1 MDTIKYLITGK
12 YDHNDPSYQQGIKDY
27 YESVSKS
34 PYYAARRA
42 ESEKQEREERER
54 MKASMLNVP
63 ISDPKNKVEKG
74 DLVVV
79 PVDGLESRRVTIQWK
94 RLFKQMSEEYLVV
107 NFENVMRGMSRKD
120 VPVHEQLHAPSASEP
135 GGMFISVDKINDIK
149 SQPQK
154 DGKYLVAVTDAFQY
168 GQLDGEGKGRFLV
181 LHDGSRM
188 IFMHRFLGPQAAE
201 SLGGKFQYTA
211 SALKSFKEN
220 QADEDDDDE

>member
-12 YDHNDPSYQQGIKDY
+12 YDRNDPSYQQGIKDY
-27 YESVSKS
+27 YDSVSQT

-79 PVDGLESRRVTIQWK
+79 PVNGLESRRMTIQWTSV
-94 RLFKQMSEEYLVV
+94 FKQVKEDYLVV
-107 NFENVMRGMSRKD
+107 NFENVMR
-120 VPVHEQLHAPSASEP
+120 ASEP
-135 GGMFISVDKINDIK
+135 GGMFISADKINDIK

-154 DGKYLVAVTDAFQY
+154 DGKYLVAVTDDFQY
-168 GQLDGEGKGRFLV
+168 GQLDEDGKGRFLV
-181 LHDGSRM
+181 LHAQSRRIYM
-188 IFMHRFLGPQAAE
+188 FRFLGPQAAE
-201 SLGGKFQYTA
+201 QMQGRFQYTA
-211 SALKSFKEN
+211 SALKCFKGN
-220 QADEDDDDE
+220 QGEEDDDDDE

>member
-54 MKASMLNVP
+54 MKVAMLNIP

-74 DLVVV
+74 DLVAV

-94 RLFKQMSEEYLVV
+94 KLFKQSSEDYLVV
-107 NFENVMRGMSRKD
+107 NFENLMR
-120 VPVHEQLHAPSASEP
+120 ASEP
-135 GGMFISVDKINDIK
+135 GGMFISAEKINDIK

-154 DGKYLVAVTDAFQY
+154 DGKYLVAVTDAFKY
-168 GQLDGEGKGRFLV
+168 GQLDADGKGRFLV
-181 LHDGSRM
+181 LHDDSRM
-188 IFMHRFLGPQAAE
+188 IFMFRFLGPQAAE
-201 SLGGKFQYTA
+201 QMGGNFQYTA

-220 QADEDDDDE
+220 EADEEDDE